1 MKKHFLFYCL
11 LALIAIGCDDKND
24 SELSVTESGVATFE
38 NETGG
43 IQLSATKT
51 YWVSATPEKEGTNDW
66 KSGDYTFYTY
76 VDISDWGT
84 FYYGFYASNETETT
98 STGWEQPYR
107 SAKGGAF
114 EGENFGV
121 LYINTYNGTNN
132 IRFDKPKTATGFYV
146 TNNAYTV
153 NSMANGDGFARKFE
167 KDDDYLNLICKGKLE
182 GKETGKTVTVKL
194 AEGTKYIKEW
204 TYVDLSELGQIDEV
218 VFSMEGSVKNDN
230 GLLTPAYFCLD
241 NFGASKPNNYQ
252 APAMSSL
259 SEVADANQG
268 AQPAPSLRKVVRNGQ
283 TFIIRGNAVYTLD
296 GQRVK

>member
-11 LALIAIGCDDKND
+11 LALIAIGCDDKKD

-43 IQLSATKT
+43 IQLSTTAT
-51 YWVSATPEKEGTNDW
+51 YWLSATPDKAGANDW

-76 VDISDWGT
+76 VDVYPDGT
-84 FYYGFYASNETETT
+84 YYYGFYASNETENT
-98 STGWEQPYR
+98 STGLTQPYR

-121 LYINTYNGTNN
+121 WTNDYYGTNS

-153 NSMANGDGFARKFE
+153 NSMANGDGFGKQFE
-167 KDDDYLNLICKGKLE
+167 QDDYLNLVCKGKLE
-182 GKETGKTVTVKL
+182 GKETEKTVTVKL

-218 VFSMEGSVKNDN
+218 VFSMEGSVKNDK

-268 AQPAPSLRKVVRNGQ
+268 AQPAPTLRKVVRNGQ

>member
-1 MKKHFLFYCL
+1 M
-11 LALIAIGCDDKND
+11 
-24 SELSVTESGVATFE
+24 
-38 NETGG
+38 
-43 IQLSATKT
+43 
-51 YWVSATPEKEGTNDW
+51 
-66 KSGDYTFYTY
+66 
-76 VDISDWGT
+76 
-84 FYYGFYASNETETT
+84 
-98 STGWEQPYR
+98 EQPYR

-114 EGENFGV
+114 EGTNFGV
-121 LYINTYNGTNN
+121 WTNDYYGTNS

-153 NSMANGDGFARKFE
+153 QVMAHGGGGAKAFAQ
-167 KDDDYLNLICKGKLE
+167 DDYLNLICTGKLE

-218 VFSMEGSVKNDN
+218 VFSMEGSDN
-230 GLLTPAYFCLD
+230 HEKYGLNTPAYFCLD

-259 SEVADANQG
+259 TDVADANQG

>member
-1 MKKHFLFYCL
+1 MKKYLFYCL
-11 LALIAIGCDDKND
+11 VALIAIGCDDKND
-24 SELSVTESGVATFE
+24 SEVSLNLNDVATFE
-38 NETGG
+38 NEDGG
-43 IQLSATKT
+43 IQLSATVHN
-51 YWVSATPEKEGTNDW
+51 WLSATPEKEGTNDW

-76 VDISDWGT
+76 YTVSTYGP
-84 FYYGFYASNETETT
+84 YYAGFYASNETANT
-98 STGWEQPYR
+98 STGYTEPYR

-114 EGENFGV
+114 EGENFGI
-121 LYINTYNGTNN
+121 LYIDNYNGTNS
-132 IRFDKPKTATGFYV
+132 IRFDNTQTATGFYV

-153 NSMANGDGFARKFE
+153 QVMAHGGNGAKVFAQG
-167 KDDDYLNLICKGKLE
+167 DYLNLVCVGKLG
-182 GKETGKTVTVKL
+182 GKETGKKVTVKL
-194 AEGTKYIKEW
+194 AEDTKYIKEW
-204 TYVDLSELGQIDEV
+204 TYVDLSELGQVDEV
-218 VFSMEGSVKNDN
+218 VFSMEGSDNNDY